1 MPTLVFACFLGG
13 RLFCPVHVFWGLCAL
28 VPFVCSG
35 IIGSGDGQL
44 FWVVMVA
51 RGMLG
56 GIVGKESLVVFMAGG
71 VWLVWG
77 DGCVHF
83 DTPVIDTE
91 NWVCLVVGLQ
101 RLVSGSSYIERANP
115 VGRWFSYS
123 YYNYSR
129 MSRNASSRM

>member
-71 VWLVWG
+71 Y
-77 DGCVHF
+77 
-83 DTPVIDTE
+83 
-91 NWVCLVVGLQ
+91 GLCG
-101 RLVSGSSYIERANP
+101 VMGVYILTLP
-115 VGRWFSYS
+115 
-123 YYNYSR
+123 
-129 MSRNASSRM
+129 